1 MAGRVGGSVFLLT
14 DYGLADEFAGVVRA
28 SVARHAP
35 GVPIIDLTHGVT
47 PFDIRAGA
55 LSLVRAVPHLGPGV
69 VLAVVDPGVGT
80 KRRAIAVS
88 VTAPTTSNG
97 PQHFVGPDNGLLPWA
112 LDTVGGSAR
121 AVAITAPHTQP
132 PAQDNGVTFDGRDL
146 FAPVA
151 ARLWQGVPVTELG
164 DEIDTAGLV
173 RLPPPQVSVSAG
185 VLEAEVLWV
194 DRFGNVQ
201 LAAGPDDASAAGLGA
216 ELDVI
221 GSGGAVGS
229 SEEVV
234 HRARMVRA
242 FGALGPGAIGLLV
255 DANGRLALVCDRQ
268 SAATVLQVHP
278 CDTVTL
284 RAVATDRAS
293 S

>member
-1 MAGRVGGSVFLLT
+1 VAGRVGGSVFLLT

-47 PFDIRAGA
+47 PFDVRAGA

-80 KRRAIAVS
+80 HRRAIAVS
-88 VTAPTTSNG
+88 VTSTAASDG

-112 LDTVGGSAR
+112 LDTIGGPAR
-121 AVAITAPHTQP
+121 AVVITPRRTAAS
-132 PAQDNGVTFDGRDL
+132 AQGSGATFDGRDL

-151 ARLWQGVPVTELG
+151 ARLWQGVPLTELG

-173 RLPPPQVSVSAG
+173 RLPAPQVSTSPG

-201 LAAGPDDASAAGLGA
+201 LAAGSDDAAAAGLGA
-216 ELDVI
+216 ELDVV
-221 GSGGAVGS
+221 GAVGA
-229 SEEVV
+229 VGAV
-234 HRARMVRA
+234 THRVRKVRA
-242 FGALGPGAIGLLV
+242 FGALEPGAIGLIV

-278 CDTVTL
+278 CDIVTL
-284 RAVATDRAS
+284 RTVASDRES